1 MDSEVEWPD
10 LFAQIG
16 LDRAELEQ
24 RCRYLQWDARD
35 AVRLQRG
42 AAAMERVHVDFI
54 DRLYAH
60 LWSFE
65 TPARILRDEDTVA
78 RLKRKQQQHY
88 RRLWSGPYDAEYL
101 RERLRVGMI
110 HDQAG
115 VELKWYLGGYRLYL
129 DDVLRSCFDD
139 ADAADTYGSL
149 LKAVFLDMALTIDTY
164 GAAQRRALEA
174 SEARYARAL
183 RGANDGLW
191 EWDVDHD
198 RLYVSERW
206 AGMLGH
212 ARDAI
217 GTTSADWYGRVHPAD
232 LPDLRAAIDGH
243 LHGSAPS
250 LDHEYRIRHASGG
263 YVWVLTR
270 GVAERE
276 DGVLRMAG
284 SQSDIGQ
291 RKRTEDRLRHA
302 ARHDPLTGLANR
314 ARLEELLQGA
324 TQRLSR
330 PGAREA
336 ALLFIDLDRFKLIN
350 DSLGHTVGDQVLV
363 AVAERLSR
371 CLRQGD
377 HLVRFG
383 GDEFVVLLDDLA
395 AQSDAEHV
403 AGQLLKAVHQP
414 LHLDERTLVISAS
427 VGIAPLARDDGA
439 LDALQAADIALYRAK
454 AEGKARFARFS
465 DDLRSVAQRQLEL
478 ENALAQAME
487 RGELQLH
494 YQPICRWRDGQL
506 QCSGVEALLRWTWNG
521 QAISPQE
528 FVPVL
533 EESGGIV
540 EVGEWALAEACRQL
554 AAWQRQGLDGLRCAV
569 NLSGRQLQR
578 PEFPAR
584 VAAILAASGVSASS
598 LVLEIT
604 ESLLMQD
611 SADVLSSLR
620 ELEGLGVRLALDDF
634 GSGYSSLGYLRR
646 FPLHILKV
654 DRSFVGRGEHD
665 PQQDAIR
672 RAIIALG
679 NSLGLEVVAEG
690 VETEE
695 QLHALEA
702 EGCGLFQGYWIARP
716 MPADALWPL
725 LQDMTGADPRGRA

>member
-24 RCRYLQWDARD
+24 RCRYLEWDAAD
-35 AVRLQRG
+35 AERLRAG
-42 AAAMERVHVDFI
+42 AEGMEQAHVAFI

-60 LWSFE
+60 LWRFE
-65 TPARILRDEDTVA
+65 TPARILRDEDTVE
-78 RLKRKQQQHY
+78 RLKRKQRAHY
-88 RRLWSGPYDAEYL
+88 RRLWSGPYDADYL

-115 VELKWYLGGYRLYL
+115 VDLKWYLGGYRLYL
-129 DDVLRSCFDD
+129 DSVLQRSFGTVGE
-139 ADAADTYGSL
+139 AATYRSL

-164 GAAQRRALEA
+164 GAAQRRALQA

-198 RLYVSERW
+198 RLYVSDRW

-212 ARDAI
+212 AREAI
-217 GTTSADWYGRVHPAD
+217 GTSSADWHARVHPAD
-232 LPDLRAAIDGH
+232 LPDLRAAIDAH
-243 LHGSAPS
+243 LRGGAPS
-250 LDHEYRIRHASGG
+250 LDHEYRIRHASGE

-276 DGVLRMAG
+276 NGVLRMAG
-284 SQSDIGQ
+284 SQSDIGG
-291 RKRTEDRLRHA
+291 RKRTEERLRHA

-314 ARLEELLQGA
+314 ARLEELLHGT
-324 TQRLSR
+324 TQRLAR

-371 CLRQGD
+371 CLRKGD
-377 HLVRFG
+377 QLVRFG

-395 AQSDAEHV
+395 TQSDAEHV
-403 AGQLLKAVHQP
+403 AEQLLKAVHQP
-414 LHLDERTLVISAS
+414 LHVDERTLVISAS
-427 VGIAPLARDDGA
+427 VGIAPLGRDDGA
-439 LDALQAADIALYRAK
+439 LDALQAADAALYRAK
-454 AEGKARFARFS
+454 AAGKARFARFS
-465 DDLRSVAQRQLEL
+465 DELRLVAQRQLEL
-478 ENALAQAME
+478 ENALAQALE
-487 RGELQLH
+487 RGEFQLH
-494 YQPICRWRDGQL
+494 YQPICRWREGRL
-506 QCSGVEALLRWTWNG
+506 QCDGVEALLRWTRDG
-521 QAISPQE
+521 QPVPPQE
-528 FVPVL
+528 FIPVL

-540 EVGEWALAEACRQL
+540 AVGEWALAESCRQL
-554 AAWQRQGLDGLRCAV
+554 AAWQRSGLAGLRCAV

-578 PEFPAR
+578 GEFPAR
-584 VAAILAASGVSASS
+584 VASILAGTGLSPSS

-620 ELEGLGVRLALDDF
+620 ELERLGVRLALDDF

-654 DRSFVGRGEHD
+654 DRSFVGRGEDD

-679 NSLGLEVVAEG
+679 NSLGLDVVAEG

-695 QLHALEA
+695 QLHALDA
-702 EGCGLFQGYWIARP
+702 EGCALFQGYWIARP
-716 MPADALWPL
+716 MPADALEPVL
-725 LQDMTGADPRGRA
+725 RRLCAG